1 MVNELRQ
8 GTEGRTL
15 AGTERILGNDERLK
29 GEAKRDHS
37 GESCGET
44 GANQQV
50 DELRGTSLR
59 RREE

>member
-1 MVNELRQ
+1 V
-8 GTEGRTL
+8 GHP